1 MTQRLFAAVV
11 LASFAVAA
19 PAFAFPSALLGE
31 TDVPS
36 SVNHGVSQAQEFRN
50 QQTRW
55 LAGREQVQQT
65 NPAGNPSSH
74 NVRD

>member
-1 MTQRLFAAVV
+1 MTQHLFAAVV

-36 SVNHGVSQAQEFRN
+36 SVNHGVSQAQELRN

-55 LAGREQVQQT
+55 LAGREHVQQT
-65 NPAGNPSSH
+65 NPAATASSH
-74 NVRD
+74 KVQD